1 MKNQEY
7 VHSEYPRCCRYCEK
21 GTLSFDESAVLC
33 EKKGII
39 DPDDCCRQF
48 VYDPLKRV
56 PMEVGSSF
64 GEFTPED
71 FSL

>member
-7 VHSEYPRCCRYCEK
+7 IHSEYPRCCKYCEN
-21 GTLSFDESAVLC
+21 GSLSFDESAVLC
-33 EKKGII
+33 EKKGVV
-39 DPDDCCRQF
+39 DLEDYCKHF

-56 PMEVGSSF
+56 PMETESPFGS
-64 GEFTPED
+64 FTMED